1 MKKYGRYFQDMFTFI
16 FRHAILLDEFIEL
29 ISGYKLIKYEADRGI
44 LHKYRIIAEE
54 CKSDTKKCDGIMKEF
69 NLNKFS
75 YMFDGAGLF
84 IEDFLKRFSKVLD
97 MILDKK
103 KMPKLFKRKQ
113 QSFTKNTFEK

>member
-1 MKKYGRYFQDMFTFI
+1 MFTFI
-16 FRHAILLDEFIEL
+16 FRHAILLDEFVEL

-54 CKSDTKKCDGIMKEF
+54 CKTDGKKCEGIMKEF

-84 IEDFLKRFSKVLD
+84 IEDFLKRFTKILD
-97 MILDKK
+97 MLLDKK